1 MNRLIMIYGCV
12 LLSSSAI
19 AVEQQ
24 HIGEVPY
31 ITEAIQAQDRFEN
44 LITAVDH
51 KAMPSTLVSNPAH
64 KKDKE
69 AYDMDLSKI
78 EYIEDETIELGFDP
92 YDYLPE
98 HFDPHSF
105 FLDLNTLEFMEEEE
119 GFCLDFDTAKYLP
132 EDFNAFAGPNGMAS
146 INYIEGEDVDLGF
159 ETEDYLP
166 EGFSPFEPYF
176 DLNAI
181 EYIEM
186 DDSVFDFLAFPENGN
201 YSDFHNRSK

>member
-24 HIGEVPY
+24 HIGETPS
-31 ITEAIQAQDRFEN
+31 ITEAMEIQDPFKN

-51 KAMPSTLVSNPAH
+51 KAMPSTLVSNPVLKRH
-64 KKDKE
+64 KE
-69 AYDMDLSKI
+69 AYDIDISKI

-105 FLDLNTLEFMEEEE
+105 FLDLNMVEFMEEEE
-119 GFCLDFDTAKYLP
+119 DGLCLDFDSAKYLP
-132 EDFNAFAGPNGMAS
+132 EGFNAFAGPTSIAS

-159 ETEDYLP
+159 KTKDYLP
-166 EGFSPFEPYF
+166 EGFSPFEVYF
-176 DLNAI
+176 DINAI

-186 DDSVFDFLAFPENGN
+186 DDCVFDFLAFPENGN
-201 YSDFHNRSK
+201 YSDFHN

>member
-1 MNRLIMIYGCV
+1 MNRFIMIYGCV

-19 AVEQQ
+19 AAVQQ
-24 HIGEVPY
+24 RTWEVPS
-31 ITEAIQAQDRFEN
+31 IQETIQAQSRFEN

-51 KAMPSTLVSNPAH
+51 KATPSTFVSNPTH
-64 KKDKE
+64 KKDKG

-105 FLDLNTLEFMEEEE
+105 FLDLNTLEFMEEE

-132 EDFNAFAGPNGMAS
+132 KGFNAFAEPNGIAS
-146 INYIEGEDVDLGF
+146 FNYIEGEDVDLGF
-159 ETEDYLP
+159 ETKDHLP
-166 EGFSPFEPYF
+166 EGFSPFELYF